1 LSGFSRQS
9 TRSSRFPQIFRSP
22 PFGMDARVKPAHDE
36 PEIGARIMPR
46 RGV

>member
-1 LSGFSRQS
+1 
-9 TRSSRFPQIFRSP
+9 
-22 PFGMDARVKPAHDE
+22 MDAPVKPAHDE